1 MTLTLTVRINGGT
14 SDHVGDDSSDI
25 DEDNHDP
32 ADDDETCL
40 DGLYANKVVK
50 RTLRLDIRGSN
61 LSLAR

>member
-1 MTLTLTVRINGGT
+1 MRINGGT

-32 ADDDETCL
+32 ADETGL

-50 RTLRLDIRGSN
+50 RTLRLDIRGTN